1 MMTSSE
7 GKSSVAADP
16 AASNVRLAKRPQ
28 RSLRRDPGL
37 FFMPAL
43 LIVSLTITVAIH
55 PQFSDFD
62 LQSLAMGALPLAFA
76 AAAQTVVVIS
86 GGIDLSIGSVMA
98 VANVVA
104 ASTMEKASFGQ
115 SLLLAVAVLT
125 VGAAIGALNGL
136 IVIIS
141 RIPDVVATL
150 TSGFIWGGVALVILE
165 KPGGGAPQEFLNLGT
180 GTLFTPWLPNALLL
194 LVVAVGVIWV
204 PLRRSKLGLQLY
216 AVGSDRV
223 AAFRSGV
230 NIDRTR
236 FTAYIF
242 SGLFS
247 AVGGLGLTM
256 TTGIGAPLAGVYY
269 TLSGLAAVVVGGR
282 QPGRRTRRNAR
293 AGDGRIRIDPDT
305 DRSDLPQYRSQ
316 FRSGDPRDPDRGNR
330 DDWRIR
336 GHGAKSQM
344 TEGAKTAFSRTVAA
358 VTGSG
363 LVSLLRTRTIVAL
376 ILLLLALVAGIELTR
391 HGTVNTLWVSN
402 MMLFAAPLGIV
413 AAGQTLV
420 MLTGGIDLSVASVAT
435 ASAYM
440 MATHSGLGVAPAIL
454 YGLGVGFV
462 VGLINGIGVALLRVQ
477 PLVMTLGTGLMT
489 EGMLIVYSQKK
500 MADAPRV
507 PQFIEDLGAGK
518 FLGGIPNDLIVWVP
532 IAVILIFILRRTGY
546 GRLLYAVGDNS
557 KACTLAGI
565 RVWRILL
572 ANYVTCGLLAAA
584 AGLIIVG
591 GTDSAELRLAEVYLL
606 PSVAAVIIGG
616 TSIFG
621 GRGGYSGT
629 IIGALILT
637 VLNSILTLLDVPES
651 VRQILYGAIILL
663 LAAAYTRL
671 TD

>member
-1 MMTSSE
+1 
-7 GKSSVAADP
+7 
-16 AASNVRLAKRPQ
+16 
-28 RSLRRDPGL
+28 
-37 FFMPAL
+37 
-43 LIVSLTITVAIH
+43 
-55 PQFSDFD
+55 
-62 LQSLAMGALPLAFA
+62 
-76 AAAQTVVVIS
+76 
-86 GGIDLSIGSVMA
+86 
-98 VANVVA
+98 
-104 ASTMEKASFGQ
+104 
-115 SLLLAVAVLT
+115 
-125 VGAAIGALNGL
+125 
-136 IVIIS
+136 
-141 RIPDVVATL
+141 
-150 TSGFIWGGVALVILE
+150 
-165 KPGGGAPQEFLNLGT
+165 
-180 GTLFTPWLPNALLL
+180 
-194 LVVAVGVIWV
+194 
-204 PLRRSKLGLQLY
+204 
-216 AVGSDRV
+216 
-223 AAFRSGV
+223 
-230 NIDRTR
+230 
-236 FTAYIF
+236 
-242 SGLFS
+242 
-247 AVGGLGLTM
+247 
-256 TTGIGAPLAGVYY
+256 
-269 TLSGLAAVVVGGR
+269 
-282 QPGRRTRRNAR
+282 
-293 AGDGRIRIDPDT
+293 
-305 DRSDLPQYRSQ
+305 
-316 FRSGDPRDPDRGNR
+316 
-330 DDWRIR
+330 
-336 GHGAKSQM
+336 M
-344 TEGAKTAFSRTVAA
+344 TEGAKTVFSRTVAA
-358 VTGSG
+358 VTGGG

-376 ILLLLALVAGIELTR
+376 ILLLLALVAGIQLTR
-391 HGTVNTLWVSN
+391 PGTVNALWVSN

-462 VGLINGIGVALLRVQ
+462 VGLLNGIGVALLRVQ

-489 EGMLIVYSQKK
+489 EGMLVVYSQKK
-500 MADAPRV
+500 MAEAPRV
-507 PQFIEDLGAGK
+507 PQFIEGLGAGK

-546 GRLLYAVGDNS
+546 GRLLYAIGDNS
-557 KACTLAGI
+557 KACALAGI

-572 ANYVTCGLLAAA
+572 VNYVTCGLLAAT